1 MIINLVRLIEVLSAK
16 RSRLYKI
23 GVISYSFKLSREGA
37 ERLVDKYGTLIGNM
51 LQINIHNNMI
61 QL

>member
-37 ERLVDKYGTLIGNM
+37 ERLVDKYGTNTVFRPE
-51 LQINIHNNMI
+51 QPD
-61 QL
+61 